1 MKLLN
6 KGEGNM
12 YKAVVIV
19 LVSWVVVYTMSYG
32 TWLYRNH
39 SRLSGISVYCVSLLA
54 AFLPIYVMFIE

>member
-1 MKLLN
+1 
-6 KGEGNM
+6 M

-39 SRLSGISVYCVSLLA
+39 SRLSGISVYGVSLLA